1 MYQLPSISNDLSK
14 GQIKII
20 AESVINEL
28 GESGRVLE
36 AAETLTKMET
46 LCKEIRGNREFI
58 DFVRDEIEKHGKELV
73 TANGVKLELAEV
85 GTKYDYSQCN
95 DDVLSELEFQLTIIE
110 AKIKERQTFLKTIPA
125 RGMEIIKDGGEVA
138 LIFPPTKSST
148 SSYKTT
154 IKK

>member
-28 GESGRVLE
+28 GESGRILE

-58 DFVRDEIEKHGKELV
+58 DFVRDEIEKHGKEFV

-95 DDVLSELEFQLTIIE
+95 DDVLSELEFQLTIME
-110 AKIKERQTFLKTIPA
+110 AKIKERQTFLKTLPA

-138 LIFPPTKSST
+138 LIFPPSKSST

>member
-1 MYQLPSISNDLSK
+1 MYQLPSISNDLTK
-14 GQIKII
+14 GQIRII
-20 AESVINEL
+20 AESVVNEL
-28 GESGRVLE
+28 CDSGRVLE

-58 DFVRDEIEKHGKELV
+58 DFVRDEIEKHGKELT

-110 AKIKERQTFLKTIPA
+110 AKIKERQNFLKTLPV

-138 LIFPPTKSST
+138 LIFPPSKSST

>member
-58 DFVRDEIEKHGKELV
+58 DFVRDEIEKYGKELV
-73 TANGVKLELAEV
+73 TVNGVKLELAEV

-95 DDVLSELEFQLTIIE
+95 DDVLSELEFQLTIME
-110 AKIKERQTFLKTIPA
+110 AKIKERQNFLKTLPA

-138 LIFPPTKSST
+138 SIFPPTKSST